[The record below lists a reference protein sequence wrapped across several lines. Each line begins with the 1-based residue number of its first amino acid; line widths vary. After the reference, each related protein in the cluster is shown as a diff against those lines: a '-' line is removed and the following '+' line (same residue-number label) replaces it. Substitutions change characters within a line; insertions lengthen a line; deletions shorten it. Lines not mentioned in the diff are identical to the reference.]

1 VDLRPLSRRFYT
13 RPALELA
20 RDLIGRL
27 LVRELRGRLLIGR
40 VVEAE
45 AYGPDDPAS
54 HSYRGRTPRNGSM
67 FGPPGHA
74 YVYVSHG
81 IHHCLNAV
89 AEPTTAVLLRALEP
103 IEGLELMRRRRRTER
118 ERLLCAGPGRL
129 CEALGIGRILDG
141 HDLTLGKGLWIARGQ
156 RAQDVAVTSRI
167 GLTVAIERPWRFVRA
182 GSSFASRG
190 VGGPRPRHSEVAPG
204 VDSPAPAT
212 LRGRRQRRR

>member
-1 VDLRPLSRRFYT
+1 MDLRPLSRRFYT

-103 IEGLELMRRRRRTER
+103 IEGLDLMRRRRRTER

-129 CEALGIGRILDG
+129 CEALGIARILDG

-156 RAQDVAVTSRI
+156 RAQDVAVTTRI
-167 GLTVAIERPWRFVRA
+167 GLTVAVERPWRFVRA
-182 GSSFASRG
+182 GSPFASRG
-190 VGGPRPRHSEVAPG
+190 VGGPRHRHSEVKPG
-204 VDSPAPAT
+204 VGSSAPAR
-212 LRGRRQRRR
+212 LRGRGQGGR